1 VEKFSEQLK
10 EINTQLNSIHDYQE
24 RKDYSNSRY
33 IETIEAEIA
42 FLKTKLVILKEQ
54 EKYLSTNA

>member
-1 VEKFSEQLK
+1 VGKFSEQLK
-10 EINTQLNSIHDYQE
+10 EINTQLNNIHDYQE